1 MDHET
6 AAAQLD
12 RLVSLCRERG
22 FPLTAQRRIVFDAL
36 LARDDH
42 PTAESLYDDVRRRLP
57 EINRATVYRTL
68 DRLVSLGL
76 ATRVHRVGLAA
87 RFDPNVERHDH
98 AVCIHCGAM
107 EDLDAS
113 PAPDGAPA
121 SEVARDPAG
130 AALAGRGFEVLG
142 RSVQVQVVCPSCRAS
157 HRNAGGR

>member
-1 MDHET
+1 MNPTT
-6 AAAQLD
+6 AATQLE
-12 RLVSLCRERG
+12 RLASLCKERG
-22 FPLTAQRRIVFDAL
+22 FPLTAQRRVVFDAL

-98 AVCIHCGAM
+98 AVCVRCGAM
-107 EDLDAS
+107 EDLD
-113 PAPDGAPA
+113 PAPSGDLAR
-121 SEVARDPAG
+121 EVP
-130 AALAGRGFEVLG
+130 ALARRGFEVLG
-142 RSVQVQVVCPSCRAS
+142 RSVQVQVLCPACRAS
-157 HRNAGGR
+157 PVSPSPFSPIPSPS

>member
-1 MDHET
+1 MNPET
-6 AAAQLD
+6 AASQLE

-22 FPLTAQRRIVFDAL
+22 FPLTAQRRVVFDAL

-107 EDLDAS
+107 EDLVPV
-113 PAPDGAPA
+113 PAA
-121 SEVARDPAG
+121 EVVRDPAG

-142 RSVQVQVVCPSCRAS
+142 RSVQVQVVCPACRSSRRGADA
-157 HRNAGGR
+157 R